1 MRLGAKKAVVK
12 VVKAEQN
19 TYICPLIYFKTQLLI
34 KNIQSMKKIFTSLFS
49 LFLLFGAMNAVAAEY
64 PFKVTTDAE
73 NPELYAIK
81 SGRGD
86 AYWWTYTPTDGM
98 IALAAYTY
106 DDSQYWYFME
116 TTEGET
122 TYLMLYPYLGEG
134 KAMGYTDTSA
144 GGAKVKAVAPGTEGY
159 DCRWI
164 FDNNGG
170 KAPYGLKPSSNNI
183 YLSNYGGAQ
192 NKMGFWTTGPAG
204 DGGTAMYFEPA
215 SKYGATL
222 KKIATLSDLYY
233 LQSTIGLVK
242 NVEQFSS
249 NAVEPKEG
257 ALANLLDNNYSTFFH
272 STWSQAVSEKHYLQ
286 VEVSEPVESFI
297 FYFKKRHNNN
307 NNRPIDMTIQGSTD
321 GASFYDITNINSGFP
336 TTEAVIDYTSEV
348 ITASTAYKYFRFVI
362 NATNNNGLNNG
373 FPFFTFSEFWMF
385 PGDQS
390 LLDNFYDV
398 QDMAQTALASDEES
412 AFYGELMTVFSALA
426 DAYFAGE
433 DYTAKKEEFEAVM
446 AKIDQESNNK
456 ALAAAIAIADPLLA
470 AAAEAHAET
479 PALGQY
485 ATAVYDAFGTVV
497 AEAKAIE
504 NATQEDVDALNEAIK
519 NFRLAKNMPVFVI
532 GGVIEYAKDKYIYD
546 KSAEIPYFKDLDLAD
561 ESMLWAFDMTST
573 EVGVKDSAVVVRN
586 LATGNLFWNSAY
598 IKVTETADAD
608 SIDDG
613 QYLFFVDHQTNPVHA
628 RQSDSGI
635 TTWASNT
642 ANSGSAW
649 KFTYVGTTYDLYDL
663 SEGTW
668 FDATDLYMK
677 NADLSSTEN
686 WTAEWKTAYDAN
698 RRVMEFYAGWG
709 SLEKEAASITQS
721 VDLPAGTYRVS
732 GNAFYRYGRD
742 EFVDNSKSLGKIIA
756 GENFSFVAPQASE
769 GNPGY
774 GDAEKYFYEEGKYA
788 ASVDFT
794 LDADASVA
802 IGYEATFE
810 EVGSWFVIGGVKLE
824 KKQTV
829 KDNFLEQ
836 AMAFS
841 MFGQSSMAMYSLGAV
856 QEKWAEV
863 MASIESL
870 YGAVFAGEK
879 ILKAELEA
887 AMELMTATM
896 AELKPVLEYYESK
909 FTDTKWAM
917 YDIQDNSTANSAEV
931 ASAFED
937 ALTATLNVSAVTTVA
952 ELEAKVAEMEAAR
965 QAYVLN
971 AVPAEN
977 FAFDYTFKVVNAQV
991 TSAEGWTNGT
1001 TAGGQQYEGAPDNT
1015 YLDWCNWSGSV
1026 QTVNMYQ
1033 VVSELPAG
1041 MYALKAATRAHPKMT
1056 GTIYADTF
1064 STAIHNVDNQ
1074 GNELGGGWGWTTVEN
1089 IIVVTG
1095 KMTIGFK
1102 TTAPEN
1108 GVWAGAD
1115 NFTLSYTGALPDSI
1129 YSTLKK
1135 QAFIE
1140 RYNQFE
1146 ALTEGLD
1153 YSWNS
1158 INNNYYFTVQEA
1170 AWAVKDTLDNVT
1182 DMSLLDAQMAAMDEA
1197 EELLAQAYAVAAEY
1211 NYFKELFF
1219 DAAGNSTPMNEEV
1232 ASAAQVAIEG
1242 TYMAGYAFAT
1252 IEDLA
1257 AAVVDLKAAYVAYVG
1272 GAYATEGY
1280 MFDMTFN
1287 IQNPKFDSN
1296 MDGWTTVKSGW
1307 NGGAGYDNIGGIAE
1321 IADWN
1326 ATSWSASITQSLTE
1340 LPNGRYV
1347 VKMAWMAATGIK
1359 MTLSANEGSV
1369 EVVGIGD
1376 QGGNIANDG
1385 SVVEMGQGFR
1395 GWQYAEVE
1403 GVVENGVL
1411 TIEVSSSSDAQHT
1424 WSNADNFELY
1434 YAGAPVEVNTVTL
1447 DQTEVTL
1454 EIAGEEFDSV
1464 QLVATVAPENAEDQ
1478 TITWSSSDEAVATVD
1493 ANGVVTSV
1501 APGTATITATA
1512 ANGVSATCVVTVVY
1526 AEGIESIE
1534 ADENVVIYTITG
1546 KSVQGNLNSLERG
1559 IYIVNG
1565 KKVYVK

>member
-86 AYWWTYTPTDGM
+86 AYWWTYTTDGM
-98 IALAAYTY
+98 ISLAAYTY

-116 TTEGET
+116 VTEGES

-144 GGAKVKAVAPGTEGY
+144 GAAKVSAVAPGTEGY

-170 KAPYGLKPSSNNI
+170 KAPYGLKTSNNAI
-183 YLSNYGGAQ
+183 WLSNYGGAH

-663 SEGTW
+663 SALAW
-668 FDATDLYMK
+668 ADAELVK
-677 NADLSSTEN
+677 NADLASTEN
-686 WTAEWKTAYDAN
+686 WTSNGGGYAHNAGK
-698 RRVMEFYAGWG
+698 RVAEFYAGWG
-709 SLEKEAASITQS
+709 ALDNTSGSLLQEVT
-721 VDLPAGTYRVS
+721 LPAGTYRLT
-732 GNAFYRYGRD
+732 GKAFYRFGGS
-742 EFVDNSKSLGKIIA
+742 FNVDASKSLGYMVA
-756 GENFSFVAPQASE
+756 GDNKVAVKTLGSVEGLDAYANSIDEAS
-769 GNPGY
+769 
-774 GDAEKYFYEEGKYA
+774 AAFYDKDLYTNVLE
-788 ASVDFT
+788 FT
-794 LDADASVA
+794 LTDSTTLNL
-802 IGYEATFE
+802 GFE
-810 EVGSWFVIGGVKLE
+810 CTHEQAQSWFIVGEVKLE
-824 KKQTV
+824 SATDV
-829 KDNFLEQ
+829 PGALSEQ
-836 AMAFS
+836 FVAEATAFCS
-841 MFGQSSMAMYSLGAV
+841 LGSTAMYSFGG
-856 QEKWAEV
+856 V
-863 MASIESL
+863 MARWET
-870 YGAVFAGEK
+870 
-879 ILKAELEA
+879 
-887 AMELMTATM
+887 MTAQVMDIFALISEGGKVLDAKVTKLMKDM
-896 AELKPVLEYYESK
+896 AAFTVEVAEIDEIFGLFNEVK
-909 FTDTKWAM
+909 FGCF
-917 YDIQDNSTANSAEV
+917 DIQDNSTAEADVV
-931 ASAFED
+931 AAFENVVS
-937 ALTATLNVSAVTTVA
+937 ATYNTANIATLAD
-952 ELEAKVAEMEAAR
+952 LENLIAQLIAAR
-965 QAYVLN
+965 NAYVLN
-971 AVPAEN
+971 AVPNAG
-977 FAFDYTFKVVNAQV
+977 FTFDYTFLIEGIGNSIEGWEKNIDGFHGNFVYKH
-991 TSAEGWTNGT
+991 SAEK
-1001 TAGGQQYEGAPDNT
+1001 NT
-1015 YLDWCNWSGSV
+1015 E
-1026 QTVNMYQ
+1026 
-1033 VVSELPAG
+1033 ELKKTGFIEAWNPEA
-1041 MYALKAATRAHPKMT
+1041 YK
-1056 GTIYADTF
+1056 GTI
-1064 STAIHNVDNQ
+1064 
-1074 GNELGGGWGWTTVEN
+1074 
-1089 IIVVTG
+1089 
-1095 KMTIGFK
+1095 
-1102 TTAPEN
+1102 
-1108 GVWAGAD
+1108 
-1115 NFTLSYTGALPDSI
+1115 SYTA
-1129 YSTLKK
+1129 
-1135 QAFIE
+1135 
-1140 RYNQFE
+1140 
-1146 ALTEGLD
+1146 
-1153 YSWNS
+1153 
-1158 INNNYYFTVQEA
+1158 
-1170 AWAVKDTLDNVT
+1170 T
-1182 DMSLLDAQMAAMDEA
+1182 D
-1197 EELLAQAYAVAAEY
+1197 
-1211 NYFKELFF
+1211 
-1219 DAAGNSTPMNEEV
+1219 
-1232 ASAAQVAIEG
+1232 
-1242 TYMAGYAFAT
+1242 
-1252 IEDLA
+1252 
-1257 AAVVDLKAAYVAYVG
+1257 
-1272 GAYATEGY
+1272 
-1280 MFDMTFN
+1280 
-1287 IQNPKFDSN
+1287 
-1296 MDGWTTVKSGW
+1296 
-1307 NGGAGYDNIGGIAE
+1307 
-1321 IADWN
+1321 
-1326 ATSWSASITQSLTE
+1326 
-1340 LPNGRYV
+1340 LPNGYYKVSAYTFANGSTSFFANNKSAAVTSEMYV
-1347 VKMAWMAATGIK
+1347 QPVLDSVYVYNGTLEFGLNVENANWVGITNIELAFIAPK
-1359 MTLSANEGSV
+1359 PVV
-1369 EVVGIGD
+1369 EV
-1376 QGGNIANDG
+1376 A
-1385 SVVEMGQGFR
+1385 
-1395 GWQYAEVE
+1395 
-1403 GVVENGVL
+1403 
-1411 TIEVSSSSDAQHT
+1411 
-1424 WSNADNFELY
+1424 
-1434 YAGAPVEVNTVTL
+1434 TVTL

-1454 EIAGEEFDSV
+1454 EIAGDSLPSV
-1464 QLVATVAPENAEDQ
+1464 QLVATVAPYDADDM